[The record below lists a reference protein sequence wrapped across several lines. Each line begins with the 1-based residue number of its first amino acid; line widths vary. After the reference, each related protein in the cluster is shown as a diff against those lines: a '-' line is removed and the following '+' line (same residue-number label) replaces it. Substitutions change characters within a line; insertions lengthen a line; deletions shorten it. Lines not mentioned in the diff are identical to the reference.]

1 MSLKDR
7 LLGIAASIISPVVA
21 TYNVVK
27 SVVSPKAVKVK
38 SVKATSQGGGVVGY
52 KSSTVST
59 SPQAIRLGRKISQDP
74 VIIFEKCKKILIEE
88 LKNHPI
94 TREIQAG
101 PTGKS
106 TFLSSGG
113 DLFSFIG
120 FPAGSKP
127 ISDLEDFLNNY
138 ITFEGYKGFK
148 TSGDLIIFE
157 FNVSIPDESDFA
169 SKENLCLFWEKT
181 NPWPFAV
188 EKGIAG
194 YSNYLPFKDD
204 MVKSVSKRGLQ
215 MKNEIREGEFSPT
228 PYITQILNNFK
239 KNLNSFG
246 LAARFN

>member
-1 MSLKDR
+1 MGLKDR
-7 LLGIAASIISPVVA
+7 LLGMAASIISPVVA
-21 TYNVVK
+21 AYDIVK
-27 SVVSPKAVKVK
+27 SVVNPKAVKVK
-38 SVKATSQGGGVVGY
+38 PVKAASQGGGVVGY
-52 KSSTVST
+52 KSSTVSS
-59 SPQAIRLGRKISQDP
+59 SPQAIRLGRKIAQDP
-74 VIIFEKCKKILIEE
+74 AIIFDKCKEVLIEE
-88 LKNHPI
+88 LRKHPV
-94 TREIQAG
+94 TQEIQAG

-106 TFLSSGG
+106 AFLSSGG

-127 ISDLEDFLNNY
+127 ISDLEDFLDNHIN
-138 ITFEGYKGFK
+138 FEGYKGLK
-148 TSGDLIIFE
+148 TGGGLIIFE
-157 FNVSIPDESDFA
+157 FKISIPDESDFA
-169 SKENLCLFWEKT
+169 SRENLCLFWEKT

-204 MVKSVSKRGLQ
+204 MAKSVSKRGLQ

-239 KNLNSFG
+239 KNLNNFG